1 MPAVQIYQYF
11 TINAN
16 DRIITGGS
24 LSLARSIT
32 LGDGEV
38 IDRQFKIAPTT
49 AVKVWDK
56 TADVTLGDF
65 DFCWIE
71 TDLDV
76 LVQLT
81 TDATG
86 DDEYFVVELK
96 GSGTAGQPGP
106 ALVLGSNVAH
116 QFDGTVDL
124 FDGTEDTIDEIFVY
138 NEDDTETARVRLV
151 VAT

>member
-11 TINAN
+11 VLDTSSGPI
-16 DRIITGGS
+16 RGGS
-24 LSLARSIT
+24 LSQARSIT

-38 IDRQFKIAPTT
+38 IDRTFKIAPTT
-49 AVKVWDK
+49 AVKLWDK
-56 TADVTLGDF
+56 TADAALGDF

-71 TDLDV
+71 SDRDV
-76 LVQLT
+76 LIQLT
-81 TDATG
+81 TDAAG
-86 DDEYFVVELK
+86 DDEYFVVELR

-106 ALVLGSNVAH
+106 ALVLGSDVAH

-124 FDGTEDTIDEIFVY
+124 FDGTEDTIDEIVAY